1 MLGWSVDSFPAG
13 FTKAGDL
20 DNALAATK
28 WGADYLVAAH
38 SAPNRFVAGAPAAA
52 VTSCCYRLHV
62 MPCCQGLIRPLGCHS
77 IHWPSAV

>member
-38 SAPNRFVAGAPAAA
+38 SAPNRFVAGPPACCHA
-52 VTSCCYRLHV
+52 TSCDS
-62 MPCCQGLIRPLGCHS
+62 LGVAPRCHS
-77 IHWPSAV
+77 